1 MYAIVGAGVA
11 RMEDGMTV
19 RAVVGL
25 GLYITWVVVAFGLAT
40 ARHYRATGDTGLR
53 IGPRFATGWQRAATV
68 LMAVA
73 LIGGLT
79 APIASLLGLPA
90 ISILNGSWA
99 GALGVGLLV
108 AGIAATVLAQASMG
122 RSWRIGVNTSEA
134 PDLVTGGAFRL
145 VRNPI
150 FTAMLVTAA
159 GMALTVPNLL
169 AAGVRVCAVVAIE
182 GQVRLVE
189 EPYLRRTHGA
199 AYTAY
204 QAQVGR
210 FLPGI
215 GRARPD

>member
-1 MYAIVGAGVA
+1 
-11 RMEDGMTV
+11 
-19 RAVVGL
+19 
-25 GLYITWVVVAFGLAT
+25 
-40 ARHYRATGDTGLR
+40 
-53 IGPRFATGWQRAATV
+53 
-68 LMAVA
+68 MAVA
-73 LIGGLT
+73 LIGGLA

-90 ISILNGSWA
+90 MSALQGSWA

-108 AGIAATVLAQASMG
+108 AGVAATVLAQASMG
-122 RSWRIGVNTSEA
+122 RSWRIGVDTREA
-134 PDLVTGGAFRL
+134 PDLVTRGAFRL

-150 FTAMLVTAA
+150 FMAMLVTAA
-159 GMALTVPNLL
+159 GMAVTVPNLL
-169 AAGVRVCAVVAIE
+169 AAGVLVCAVVAIE

-204 QAQVGR
+204 EAQVGR